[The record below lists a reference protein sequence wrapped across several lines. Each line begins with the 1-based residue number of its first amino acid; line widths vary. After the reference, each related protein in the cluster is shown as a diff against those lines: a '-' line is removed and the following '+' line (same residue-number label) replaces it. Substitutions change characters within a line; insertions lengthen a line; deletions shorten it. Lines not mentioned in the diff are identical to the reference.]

1 MRMCLGAMLV
11 VCLVIAGCS
20 SRDDTPSTPAS
31 PPQAGGAAPAAPAGG
46 APAGGGAQ
54 AGARAGGA
62 GAQAAAKVTAE
73 QLEATMK
80 SIAQTNGALQK
91 AVKGNM
97 LAEAATSAKQL
108 ESLFA
113 DVERFFQQYN
123 RTDAVMLA
131 QTGRSGARDAA
142 AAAAAGDQMKAATA
156 AASAGAT
163 CKQCHSVYREG
174 DAAAG
179 FRIKAGI
186 VTP

>member
-1 MRMCLGAMLV
+1 MMLA
-11 VCLVIAGCS
+11 VCLTVAGCS

-31 PPQAGGAAPAAPAGG
+31 QPQAGGAAPAAPAGG
-46 APAGGGAQ
+46 AAQAGGGAQ

-62 GAQAAAKVTAE
+62 GAQAGAKVSAE
-73 QLEATMK
+73 QLEAAMK
-80 SIAQTNGALQK
+80 SIAQANGALQK

-108 ESLFA
+108 ESSFA
-113 DVERFFQQYN
+113 TVEQFFQQN
-123 RTDAVMLA
+123 KATDAVTLA
-131 QTGRSGARDAA
+131 QTARNGARDAA
-142 AAAAAGDQMKAATA
+142 AAASANDQMKAATA
-156 AASAGAT
+156 AAAVGGT

-174 DAAAG
+174 DQATG